1 MPGVRYG
8 PDISDDAAYIM
19 NQIVRL
25 QDVEADLKR
34 LGRKLTDRDSKTLAR
49 NVKAAQ
55 TFFGVSAADIKK
67 RKFGDM
73 GTLSQYSGDGI
84 NLSRRK
90 RGANGKWVYE
100 KTKRAKLAKGKDG
113 LEKRTVADEHVKYRG
128 ANPGRTF
135 IRANDTKKMQE
146 LLNPVGGATYIG
158 RTSPRKFMDAQKRFY
173 DRMSKKGAVS
183 YGGQPA
189 RKIRGQDDLD
199 KVNIA
204 KRYGKT
210 IRPRML
216 TSRPGGRRKATP
228 KTPLQKKRD
237 RTIATAGRRDN
248 KMSTAKK
255 TRGAKKPTKPRKASK
270 STTPRKRAR

>member
-8 PDISDDAAYIM
+8 PDISDDAAYIL
-19 NQIVRL
+19 NQIVSL

-34 LGRKLTDRDSKTLAR
+34 RGRKLNDRDSKTLAR

-55 TFFGVSAADIKK
+55 TFFGVSAADIRK

-73 GTLSQYSGDGI
+73 GELAQYSMEGI

-90 RGANGKWVYE
+90 RGANGKWVYA
-100 KTKRAKLAKGKDG
+100 KSKRAKLAKGKDG
-113 LEKRTVADEHVKYRG
+113 IEKRSVMDEHVNYRG

-135 IRANDTKKMQE
+135 LGPTDQKRKDMADVAR
-146 LLNPVGGATYIG
+146 VGGGTYLG

-204 KRYGKT
+204 KNSRGRT
-210 IRPRML
+210 LRPRMT

-228 KTPLQKKRD
+228 KTPAQLKREK
-237 RTIATAGRRDN
+237 TIKNAGRRSGT
-248 KMSTAKK
+248 MSTAKK
-255 TRGAKKPTKPRKASK
+255 ARGAKKPT
-270 STTPRKRAR
+270 TPRKRAK